1 MSFFITTKT
10 PEGTSNKPGF
20 HIQLQ
25 GQNKETNILYSVYR
39 IEENIIWKFAPTE
52 CNGRSYPHHF
62 ISVLGSSNSF
72 PSSNEEFLKV
82 LQNTF
87 PKDLDF
93 FLWHP
98 EVLRGY
104 FYEK

>member
-10 PEGTSNKPGF
+10 PEGTNNKPGF
-20 HIQLQ
+20 YIQPYH
-25 GQNKETNILYSVYR
+25 GNEEPNALYAVYR
-39 IEENIIWKFAPTE
+39 IEKNILWKFAPIG
-52 CNGRSYPHHF
+52 NSRFSPHHF
-62 ISVLGSSNSF
+62 ITIGSSNSF
-72 PSSNEEFLKV
+72 PSSNEEFLTV